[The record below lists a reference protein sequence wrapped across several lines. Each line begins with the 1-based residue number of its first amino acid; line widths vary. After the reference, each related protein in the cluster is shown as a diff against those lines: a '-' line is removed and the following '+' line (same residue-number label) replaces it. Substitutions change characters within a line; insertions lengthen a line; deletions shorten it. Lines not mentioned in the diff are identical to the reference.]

1 MTITPLYGLKKL
13 MMNLIFY
20 KRHSVALLLDPDK
33 ISNNIEKILENAV
46 KCQTDYI
53 MVGGSLTHK
62 DTNELIDLIKSHC
75 NIPVILFPGSLIQ
88 LSLKAD
94 YILYLSLISGRNP
107 DLLIGNQ
114 VVAAPFLKK
123 VKEKV
128 ISTGYILVNCGNTT
142 SVEYMSQT
150 RGIPSNKD
158 DIAVATA
165 LAGEMLGLK
174 TIYLEAGSGANHII
188 PSSMIKAVK
197 DEISIPLIVGGGI
210 RSAKDVETIF
220 KAGADMVV
228 VGNNCES
235 DPDFISEVCAV
246 RDKFSI

>member
-1 MTITPLYGLKKL
+1 MTIIPLYGQKRL
-13 MMNLIFY
+13 MMNLIFS
-20 KRHSVALLLDPDK
+20 KRRSVALLLDPDK
-33 ISNNIEKILENAV
+33 VNDNIEKVLENATM
-46 KCQTDYI
+46 CHTDYL

-62 DTNELIDLIKSHC
+62 DTDELIDLIKRHC
-75 NIPVILFPGSLIQ
+75 NIPIILFPGSLIQ

-114 VVAAPFLKK
+114 VVAAPLLKK

-128 ISTGYILVNCGNTT
+128 ISTGYILVSCGDTT

-150 RGIPSNKD
+150 MGIPSNKN

-188 PSSMIKAVK
+188 PYSMIKAVK

-210 RSAKDVETIF
+210 RSTKDVETIF

-228 VGNNCES
+228 IGNHCETN
-235 DPDFISEVCAV
+235 PDFLTEVCAV
-246 RDKFSI
+246 RDELSI